1 MLCLA
6 TAIGKDPSSAPA
18 HKQPTILIVD
28 RYLTHT
34 GPTNWIHFNN
44 TGNWG
49 DHVIERSAITEF
61 CQFCNGIKSAAYY
74 HAFSDVNGRPLD
86 GSYAQGYVL
95 TFPAG
100 QIPMATRFWSVTA
113 YTPQAVE
120 LIDNPADKYVVA
132 SYTPGLQY
140 NTDGS
145 LSVYM
150 ARRSPK
156 GVPAANWLPVSIR

>member
-100 QIPMATRFWSVTA
+100 QIPMATRLWSGA
-113 YTPQAVE
+113 GYNPPARE
-120 LIDNPADKYVVA
+120 LVH
-132 SYTPGLQY
+132 SQG
-140 NTDGS
+140 
-145 LSVYM
+145 
-150 ARRSPK
+150 
-156 GVPAANWLPVSIR
+156 